1 MAKIARLPIHI
12 ANQIAAGEVIERP
25 SSVVKELVE
34 NAIDA
39 GATRI
44 QVIVSDGGRNLTVV
58 DDGEGMTAED
68 AVLAFERFATSKL
81 KDPEDLWKLTTMG
94 FRGEALPSIASVS
107 KVTCTT
113 RQKGAESGVRVVIHG
128 GSEPEVTPFGCP
140 EGTSM
145 RIEELFFN
153 TPARRKFLRAD
164 STETGHVTEVVTA
177 LALAHP
183 EIHLSLKANE
193 RMVFDTS
200 GATDLET
207 TAALVLGADVARSLL
222 PVSGTSPHGT
232 IRGLVSPPELI
243 RSDRNKQWFFLNGRA
258 VRHPTLAKAV
268 EEAMTGHIPSGRH
281 PIYILSLE
289 VDPAR
294 VDVNVHPTK
303 KEIRLADSQS
313 FFVLIR
319 EAVSRALLKSQPSL
333 PSAYGAGAYGA
344 GPFAAPPGSREPF
357 ASAGYERE
365 TPPSVEATQAAF
377 EAYRPTF
384 APTAPK
390 AAEIRPV
397 YQPPLPNA
405 VPVAATTRADDFPWD
420 EIRVIG
426 QLHDTFIMLDHPDG
440 LYLLDQHNSHERYMY
455 ENLTPAN
462 LTSQELL
469 LPLTLD
475 LAPAEREALAD
486 HLKPLTELGFVIEP
500 FGEETWAIR
509 AVPGFLPMTEAEETI
524 RELLGKAA
532 EARFVSPTNKEDK
545 WRVTIACHSSTRAG
559 DHLTMEQMQRIVEL
573 WRKCEQPFTC
583 PHGRPTGFLL
593 SMNELQRRC
602 LRG

>member
-1 MAKIARLPIHI
+1 MAKIARLPLHI

-44 QVIVSDGGRNLTVV
+44 QVLVSDGGRNLTVV
-58 DDGEGMTAED
+58 DDGEGMSSED

-94 FRGEALPSIASVS
+94 FRGEALPSIASVA

-113 RQKGAESGVRVVIHG
+113 RQRGAESGVRVTIHG
-128 GSEPEVTPFGCP
+128 GSEPEVAPCGCP

-183 EIHLSLKANE
+183 EIHLSLRANE

-200 GATDLET
+200 GTQDLED
-207 TAALVLGADVARSLL
+207 TAALVLGAEVARGML

-232 IRGLVSPPELI
+232 IQGLVSPPELI
-243 RSDRNKQWFFLNGRA
+243 RSDRNKQWFFLNGRS
-258 VRHPTLAKAV
+258 VRHPMLAKAV
-268 EEAMTGHIPSGRH
+268 EEAMLGHIPSGRH
-281 PIYILSLE
+281 PYYILSLE

-303 KEIRLADSQS
+303 KEIRLADAQS
-313 FFVLIR
+313 FFVLVR
-319 EAVSRALLKSQPSL
+319 EAVSRALLKSQPTMPAFQARSTL
-333 PSAYGAGAYGA
+333 PGPYAPPGFAAGAER
-344 GPFAAPPGSREPF
+344 AAPPALPE
-357 ASAGYERE
+357 
-365 TPPSVEATQAAF
+365 TQAAF
-377 EAYRPTF
+377 EAYRPAF
-384 APTAPK
+384 APTAPR
-390 AAEIRPV
+390 AAEARPV
-397 YQPPLPNA
+397 YQPPLPSA
-405 VPVAATTRADDFPWD
+405 VPVAASTRADDFPWD
-420 EIRVIG
+420 QLRILG

-440 LYLLDQHNSHERYMY
+440 LYMLDQHNSHERYMY
-455 ENLTPAN
+455 ENLVPAN

-469 LPLTLD
+469 MPLTLD
-475 LAPAEREALAD
+475 LSSAEREALAD
-486 HLKPLTELGFVIEP
+486 HLGPLTELGFVIEP

-509 AVPGFLPMTEAEETI
+509 AVPGFLPMTEAEQTI

-532 EARFVSPTNKEDK
+532 EARFVSPTHKEDK

-559 DHLTMEQMQRIVEL
+559 DRLTMEQMQRIVEL

-583 PHGRPTGFLL
+583 PHGRPTGFLIP
-593 SMNELQRRC
+593 MTELQRRC

>member
-34 NAIDA
+34 NALDA

-44 QVIVSDGGRNLTVV
+44 QVIASDGGRNLTVV
-58 DDGEGMTAED
+58 DDGEGMIAED

-113 RQKGAESGVRVVIHG
+113 RLRGAESGVRVAIHG
-128 GSEPEVTPFGCP
+128 GSAPEVAPFGCP
-140 EGTSM
+140 EGTTL
-145 RIEELFFN
+145 RIEDLFFN

-164 STETGHVTEVVTA
+164 STELSHVTEVVTA

-183 EIHLSLKANE
+183 EIHMSLRANE
-193 RMVFDTS
+193 RTVFDTS
-200 GATDLET
+200 GSQDLET

-222 PVSGTSPHGT
+222 PVSGSSPHGT
-232 IRGLVSPPELI
+232 LCGLVSPPELI

-268 EEAMTGHIPSGRH
+268 EEAMFGHIPSGRH
-281 PIYILSLE
+281 PLYILSLE

-319 EAVSRALLKSQPSL
+319 EAVSRALLKSQPTMPGAHAPTF
-333 PSAYGAGAYGA
+333 PSRPPYAPSGAQSGHA
-344 GPFAAPPGSREPF
+344 
-357 ASAGYERE
+357 YERE
-365 TPPSVEATQAAF
+365 SERPGLGEAQAAF
-377 EAYRPTF
+377 EAYRPSF
-384 APTAPK
+384 APSAPL
-390 AAEIRPV
+390 AAEHRPV
-397 YQPPLPNA
+397 YQPSLPTA
-405 VPVAATTRADDFPWD
+405 MPVSATTRADDFPWD
-420 EIRVIG
+420 RVRIIG
-426 QLHDTFIMLDHPDG
+426 QLHDTFIMLDHPEG
-440 LYLLDQHNSHERYMY
+440 LYLLDQHNSHERYLY

-469 LPLTLD
+469 MPLTLA
-475 LAPAEREALAD
+475 LTAAEREALAD
-486 HLKPLTELGFVIEP
+486 HLQPLTELGFVIEP
-500 FGEETWAIR
+500 FGEDTWAIR

-532 EARFVSPTNKEDK
+532 EARFVLPTNKEDK

-559 DHLTMEQMQRIVEL
+559 DRLSMEQMQRIVAL
-573 WRKCEQPFTC
+573 WRKCDQPFTC
-583 PHGRPTGFLL
+583 PHGRPTGFLIP
-593 SMNELQRRC
+593 MTELQRRC